1 MNIRNTVQRIALL
14 AGATLLATGAC
25 ALPLNDG
32 TVTRSETIRYIS
44 KDAYSEAGAVA
55 LYQKLYDAALHV
67 CSDPDA
73 ARTSNLSASVDKS
86 CLGTA
91 LDKAVR
97 HVGSPMVT
105 ALNLQNHS
113 GMAMLAI
120 AMKPIEVKIDT
131 VASR

>member
-14 AGATLLATGAC
+14 AGATLLATGAW

-32 TVTRSETIRYIS
+32 TVTRSETIKYKA
-44 KDAYSEAGAVA
+44 KDAYSEAGAAA

-73 ARTSNLSASVDKS
+73 VRTGNLAASVDKS
-86 CLGTA
+86 CLVTA
-91 LDKAVR
+91 LNRAVR
-97 HVGSPMVT
+97 RVGSPMVT

-113 GMAMLAI
+113 GMAMLAN
-120 AMKPIEVKIDT
+120 AMKPMEVKIDT